1 MEFSE
6 LQYKF
11 LEYLSF
17 IFTETL
23 IKQRRHEVLS
33 YLPVTVAGYKKTI
46 YTLEH
51 SCSIQSFEVE
61 LL

>member
-1 MEFSE
+1 MR
-6 LQYKF
+6 YKF
-11 LEYLSF
+11 LEYLP
-17 IFTETL
+17 FTATKTTL

-51 SCSIQSFEVE
+51 SCSIQSFEVG